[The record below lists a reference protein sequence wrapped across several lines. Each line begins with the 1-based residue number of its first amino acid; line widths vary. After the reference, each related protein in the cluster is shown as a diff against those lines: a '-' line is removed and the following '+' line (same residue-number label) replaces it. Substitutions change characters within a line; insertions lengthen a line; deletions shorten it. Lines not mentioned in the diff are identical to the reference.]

1 MQTLGSLLAA
11 GLFCVV
17 TVWLDLPLLAQWPC
31 EGGSPK
37 VLFSAHPLESC
48 LNDPLILEGKVGPF
62 LLHLRAGGLALVP
75 PLPQGKVWATVP
87 ALPHRPPEHI
97 WVNFWDILCYKPRF
111 FCSLLHAAAL
121 GKNLVTLTLQPAG
134 WPSPSEL
141 WRPCCCGRQRCWG
154 GSLLSVLR

>member
-48 LNDPLILEGKVGPF
+48 LNDPLILECKVGPF
-62 LLHLRAGGLALVP
+62 LLDPRAGGLALVP
-75 PLPQGKVWATVP
+75 PLPQGKVWAIVL
-87 ALPHRPPEHI
+87 ALPHRAPEHI
-97 WVNFWDILCYKPRF
+97 WVNFWDILRYKPRL

-121 GKNLVTLTLQPAG
+121 GKNLVTLT
-134 WPSPSEL
+134 
-141 WRPCCCGRQRCWG
+141 C
-154 GSLLSVLR
+154 SLLAGLLHLNSGDPAIVEGRDVGEEASCLS

>member
-75 PLPQGKVWATVP
+75 PLPQGKVWATGP
-87 ALPHRPPEHI
+87 ALPPQGARAHLGQLLGHPSLQTKVFLLTPT
-97 WVNFWDILCYKPRF
+97 CC
-111 FCSLLHAAAL
+111 CSGQELSDFNPAACRAGLLHL
-121 GKNLVTLTLQPAG
+121 NSGDPAVV
-134 WPSPSEL
+134 E
-141 WRPCCCGRQRCWG
+141 GRDVGEEASC
-154 GSLLSVLR
+154 LS